1 MNVLIT
7 LGKRIQS
14 VREKQGLTQEQL
26 EEKTDV
32 NTKYIS
38 AIERG
43 KKNVTV
49 NTLMKIAAGL
59 NVEVYELFLLS
70 EEIGSERAFKKAIES
85 LLKEADTK
93 SLKLCLEFLRK
104 AVG

>member
-1 MNVLIT
+1 MNILVS

-14 VREKQGLTQEQL
+14 VREKQGLTQEAL
-26 EEKTDV
+26 EEKTGV

-43 KKNVTV
+43 QKNVTV
-49 NTLMKIAAGL
+49 KTLAKIAAGL

-70 EEIGSERAFKKAIES
+70 EEIGSERAVKKAVES

-104 AVG
+104 AIG